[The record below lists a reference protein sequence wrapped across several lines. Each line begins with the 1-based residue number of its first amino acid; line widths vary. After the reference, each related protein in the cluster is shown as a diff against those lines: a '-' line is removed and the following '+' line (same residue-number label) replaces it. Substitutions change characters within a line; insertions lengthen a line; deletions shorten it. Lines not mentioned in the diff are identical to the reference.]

1 MITIQT
7 KSEKQ
12 TEKAAAL
19 MAGVWPKRCLVFL
32 KGDLGAGKTAF
43 ARGVANGLGIKANVS
58 SPTFTLVNEYQTGD
72 ARLVHMDLY
81 RVLGQ
86 PMEDLGLDEYFMQP
100 GVCLVEWPDDLEKWE
115 EPDVT
120 VQIEY
125 RGAEERLISV
135 RAEIELEEKMQEA
148 LACEF

>member
-1 MITIQT
+1 MITIRT

-72 ARLVHMDLY
+72 VRLVHMDLY

-86 PMEDLGLDEYFMQP
+86 PMEDFGLEEYFMQP

-115 EPDVT
+115 EPDAT

-135 RAEIELEEKMQEA
+135 RAEKELEEKMQEA